1 MDREDSEE
9 LTEANEQLELET
21 KVKYVPFIIS
31 FFRLWWDCILDQDYD
46 ACTFFNEHSWNNRM
60 I

>member
-31 FFRLWWDCILDQDYD
+31 FFRL
-46 ACTFFNEHSWNNRM
+46 
-60 I
+60 